1 MAKTSSDAAHERA
14 DIEDRERHAVEAIR
28 ADLEE
33 LRDDVTELAQA
44 LRRHGRL
51 RASDL
56 GAEATRRGHDLV
68 EDTRDAVLEMRHSL
82 AEAQH
87 DLRRSVRSHPVPWA
101 GVLLGMVGTGLLV
114 ALLMERRN

>member
-1 MAKTSSDAAHERA
+1 MAKSSSEDTPDRA
-14 DIEDRERHAVEAIR
+14 DIEEHERLAVEAIR
-28 ADLEE
+28 SDLDD
-33 LRDDVTELAQA
+33 LREDVTELAQA

-56 GAEATRRGHDLV
+56 GAEATRRGHEFV
-68 EDTRDAVLEMRHSL
+68 EDARDAVFEMREAL
-82 AEAQH
+82 TEAQH

>member
-1 MAKTSSDAAHERA
+1 MAKTSSDAAHARA

-28 ADLEE
+28 SDLEE
-33 LRDDVTELAQA
+33 LRDDVGELAQA
-44 LRRHGRL
+44 LRRLGRL

-56 GAEATRRGHDLV
+56 GAQATRRGHEFV
-68 EDTRDAVLEMRHSL
+68 GETRDAVLDMRHSL

-87 DLRRSVRSHPVPWA
+87 DLRRSVRNHPVPWA